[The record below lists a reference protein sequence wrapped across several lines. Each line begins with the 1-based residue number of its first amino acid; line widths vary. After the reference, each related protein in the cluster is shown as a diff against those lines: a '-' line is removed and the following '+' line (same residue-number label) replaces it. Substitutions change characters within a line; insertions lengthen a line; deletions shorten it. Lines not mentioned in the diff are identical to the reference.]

1 MPELSP
7 SPAINDARTKALM
20 PLIARLRALNLT
32 PILVY
37 RIASLPDSAVL
48 AMAWQW
54 DMLSPGWQA
63 TTIASGESWDTLINI
78 DTLTNIDRLTSP
90 QSAAGPSD
98 FDTLRALIL
107 KSIPLH
113 STMGT
118 PAAIINALAAIG
130 WTATLLEGQSSWGGT
145 QYPASQ
151 GWAVFRV
158 QIALQPNQIVTAAQ
172 IAGIRAAANFFKP
185 ARCLL
190 DSVTFVAAPLSDMIS
205 PLPAEL
211 LINIFALADTIAP
224 LPSELMN
231 APAWPLSDPKSIVP
245 LHNLEYYHIGTT
257 YGAGE
262 PHVADSG
269 IVVNGVAVSA
279 NG

>member
-1 MPELSP
+1 MPELTP

-20 PLIARLRALNLT
+20 PLIARLRALDLT

-37 RIASLPDSAVL
+37 RVMSLPDSAVL

-63 TTIASGESWDTLINI
+63 TTVASGESWDALTNI
-78 DTLTNIDRLTSP
+78 DTLTNIDRLTSL

-98 FDTLRALIL
+98 YDTLRALIL

-130 WTATLLEGQSSWGGT
+130 WTATLLEGQNSWGGNA
-145 QYPASQ
+145 YPSNQ

-158 QIALQPNQIVTAAQ
+158 KVALQANQSVTAAQ
-172 IAGIRAAANFFKP
+172 IAGIAAAANFFKP
-185 ARCLL
+185 ARCWL
-190 DSVTFVAAPLSDMIS
+190 DSVAFVAAPLTDMI
-205 PLPAEL
+205 
-211 LINIFALADTIAP
+211 AP
-224 LPSELMN
+224 
-231 APAWPLSDPKSIVP
+231 
-245 LHNLEYYHIGTT
+245 
-257 YGAGE
+257 
-262 PHVADSG
+262 
-269 IVVNGVAVSA
+269 
-279 NG
+279 